1 MPGVDFEL
9 LRERISM
16 ADVLR
21 LLDFQPCNR
30 RGDSYAGRVRS
41 MVRRVREAVRSRRT

>member
-30 RGDSYAGRVRS
+30 RGDQLRGPRPVHG
-41 MVRRVREAVRSRRT
+41 RRVREDVRNR